1 MKSRRTY
8 IILIL
13 TLFSF
18 QIIIAQTINDFEHIR
33 PHGRI
38 EKTAQ
43 LNDYISFMAS
53 KKKSV
58 ENRKYYKTKALNLF
72 IGKGYSYEYNGVESE
87 GVMVEITYPSRH
99 TKKKMLVSN
108 FFDQVIGLRYTDV
121 RIISAEVGMVY
132 YEETAD
138 GQEPCVLLGNITA
151 EIKDY

>member
-1 MKSRRTY
+1 MKLYR
-8 IILIL
+8 IIFALLIAL
-13 TLFSF
+13 LSYQTTSAQVNDQDEIIKHRAAEKVA
-18 QIIIAQTINDFEHIR
+18 QI
-33 PHGRI
+33 
-38 EKTAQ
+38 
-43 LNDYISFMAS
+43 NDYISFMGS

>member
-1 MKSRRTY
+1 MKLYR
-8 IILIL
+8 IIFALLIAL
-13 TLFSF
+13 LSYQTTSAQVNDQDEIIKHRAAEKVA
-18 QIIIAQTINDFEHIR
+18 QI
-33 PHGRI
+33 
-38 EKTAQ
+38 
-43 LNDYISFMAS
+43 NDYISFMGS

-72 IGKGYSYEYNGVESE
+72 IGKSDSYDYNGVEIE

>member
-1 MKSRRTY
+1 MKLYR
-8 IILIL
+8 IIFAILIAL
-13 TLFSF
+13 LSYQTTSAQANDQDEIIKRRVAEKVA
-18 QIIIAQTINDFEHIR
+18 QI
-33 PHGRI
+33 
-38 EKTAQ
+38 
-43 LNDYISFMAS
+43 NDYISFMAF
-53 KKKSV
+53 KKKSL

>member
-1 MKSRRTY
+1 MKLYR
-8 IILIL
+8 IIFAILIAL
-13 TLFSF
+13 LSYQTTSAQVNDQDEIIKHRVAEKVA
-18 QIIIAQTINDFEHIR
+18 QI
-33 PHGRI
+33 
-38 EKTAQ
+38 
-43 LNDYISFMAS
+43 NDYISFMAS
-53 KKKSV
+53 KKRSL

-72 IGKGYSYEYNGVESE
+72 IGRGYSYEYNGVESE

>member
-1 MKSRRTY
+1 M
-8 IILIL
+8 
-13 TLFSF
+13 
-18 QIIIAQTINDFEHIR
+18 
-33 PHGRI
+33 G
-38 EKTAQ
+38 
-43 LNDYISFMAS
+43 S